1 VRNRPSAASALAGVP
16 QALQNRSEAPSG
28 VSQEEQVVESRR
40 WPPLGTAVQQT
51 IRLALGREHP
61 PDFRN
66 QHRVA
71 AARLLHK
78 RPPFGDWSLECRLED
93 LSNSPEIVWRER
105 ASTWRLM
112 HGNGPYL
119 L

>member
-1 VRNRPSAASALAGVP
+1 MAS
-16 QALQNRSEAPSG
+16 
-28 VSQEEQVVESRR
+28 SRH
-40 WPPLGTAVQQT
+40 WCSAVQQT